1 MVIFMSS
8 KLDKLIASYNSV
20 ECEFNVDKSIEVCK
34 EILKINPNLIEFQ
47 ENLACDY
54 YENKEYEK
62 SIELFNKCIENGGV
76 SDSGFLMIALTYIK
90 MNEIAKALEILKET
104 KNKERYL
111 LNHLIVYRELEE
123 YENAIEYG
131 DKLLELNPE
140 NTLALYH
147 MSEIYDEMDD
157 SERSMFYYNELANVV
172 PSMKSAV
179 LIRLYSLGKYDELI
193 ESFEEQKQ
201 KGIFEK
207 DLESAH
213 FNYVIGMS
221 YYELN
226 RHYDSLKYLINS
238 DRLYP
243 TVDKKTAI
251 AKNYIEIL
259 KFDLAHRYLR
269 EALEIDEMD
278 KTTLFLI
285 TETSYYLGYY
295 YTAIEYANKLL
306 SYYQC
311 DKAFHVLGA
320 IYFDLGDNQNA
331 FESLKVGTHVMLE
344 NWDYNEGPYSEYIM
358 EIASRLSK
366 AGYAERAENIYN
378 KLQSKHP
385 DYYTI
390 YLERAKH
397 YKRVGKK
404 ELAEKDFEKYN
415 KYMMEEEREW
425 REFLKE
431 IGEDE
436 DKE

>member
-1 MVIFMSS
+1 MSS
-8 KLDKLIASYNSV
+8 KLDRLIASYNSM
-20 ECEFNVDKSIEVCK
+20 ECEFNLDKSIEVCK

-54 YENKEYEK
+54 YNKKEYEK
-62 SIELFNKCIENGGV
+62 SIELFNKCIENGGARD
-76 SDSGFLMIALTYIK
+76 DSYMMIALAYVK
-90 MNEIAKALEILKET
+90 LNHPEKALEIIKET
-104 KNKERYL
+104 KDKENYL
-111 LNHLIVYRELEE
+111 LNHFI
-123 YENAIEYG
+123 

-140 NTLALYH
+140 NTLALH
-147 MSEIYDEMDD
+147 NMSEIYEELDDE
-157 SERSMFYYNELANVV
+157 ERSIFYFNEMSNVV
-172 PSMKSAV
+172 PEIKSLV
-179 LIRLYSLGKYDELI
+179 LIRLYSLGRYEELI
-193 ESFEEQKQ
+193 ESFEELK
-201 KGIFEK
+201 KNGAFEK

-213 FNYVIGMS
+213 FNYIIGMS

-226 RHYDSLKYLINS
+226 KPYDSLKYLINS

-243 TVDKKTAI
+243 TVDKKSAI

-259 KFDLAHRYLR
+259 KFELAHKYLE
-269 EALEIDEMD
+269 EALKIDDMD
-278 KTTLFLI
+278 ETSLFLI
-285 TETSYYLGYY
+285 TETSYYLGNYY
-295 YTAIEYANKLL
+295 LAIEYANKLL
-306 SYYQC
+306 SNYQY

-358 EIASRLSK
+358 EIACRLSK
-366 AGYAERAENIYN
+366 AGYSERAENIYN

-397 YKRVGKK
+397 YKRSGKE
-404 ELAEKDFEKYN
+404 ELAEKDFKKYN
-415 KYMMEEEREW
+415 EYMMEEEREW
-425 REFLKE
+425 KEFLKE

-436 DKE
+436 DEDE

>member
-1 MVIFMSS
+1 MSS

-20 ECEFNVDKSIEVCK
+20 ECEFNIDKSIEVCK

-54 YENKEYEK
+54 YNKKEYEK
-62 SIELFNKCIENGGV
+62 SIELFNKCIENGGARD
-76 SDSGFLMIALTYIK
+76 DSYMMIGLAYVKL
-90 MNEIAKALEILKET
+90 NHPEKALEIIKET
-104 KNKERYL
+104 KDKENYL
-111 LNHLIVYRELEE
+111 LNHFILFKELEE
-123 YENAIEYG
+123 YDKAIEYG

-140 NTLALYH
+140 NTLALHH
-147 MSEIYDEMDD
+147 MSDIYEELDD
-157 SERSMFYYNELANVV
+157 DERSMFYFNEMTNVI
-172 PSMKSAV
+172 PEIKSLL
-179 LIRLYSLGKYDELI
+179 LIRLYSLGKYDEVI
-193 ESFEEQKQ
+193 ESFEELREN
-201 KGIFEK
+201 GAFEK

-213 FNYVIGMS
+213 FNYIIGMS
-221 YYELN
+221 YHELN
-226 RHYDSLKYLINS
+226 RHFDSLKYLINS
-238 DRLYP
+238 DRLYS
-243 TVDKKTAI
+243 TAEKKASI
-251 AKNYIEIL
+251 AKNYIENL
-259 KFDLAHRYLR
+259 NFDLAHKYLN
-269 EALEIDEMD
+269 EALKIDEMD
-278 KTTLFLI
+278 KTSLFLI
-285 TETSYYLGYY
+285 TETSYYLGNYY
-295 YTAIEYANKLL
+295 EAIEYANKLL
-306 SYYQC
+306 NNYQC

-320 IYFDLGDNQNA
+320 IYFDLGDTHNA
-331 FESLKVGTHVMLE
+331 CESLKVGTHVMLE
-344 NWDYNEGPYSEYIM
+344 NWDYNQGPYSEYIM

-415 KYMMEEEREW
+415 EYMMEEEREW

>member
-1 MVIFMSS
+1 MSS

-34 EILKINPNLIEFQ
+34 EILKINPNLIEYQ

-62 SIELFNKCIENGGV
+62 SIELFNKCMENGGV

-104 KNKERYL
+104 KNNERYL

-131 DKLLELNPE
+131 EKVLDLNPE
-140 NTLALYH
+140 NTLALFH
-147 MSEIYDEMDD
+147 MSEIYDEIDD

-226 RHYDSLKYLINS
+226 RPYDSLKYLINS

-243 TVDKKTAI
+243 TADKKTAI

-259 KFDLAHRYLR
+259 KFELAHKYLE
-269 EALEIDEMD
+269 EALKIDEMD
-278 KTTLFLI
+278 KTSLFLI
-285 TETSYYLGYY
+285 TETSYYLGNYY
-295 YTAIEYANKLL
+295 LAIEYANKLL
-306 SYYQC
+306 SNYQY

-331 FESLKVGTHVMLE
+331 FESIKVGTHVMLQ
-344 NWDYNEGPYSEYIM
+344 NWDYSKGPYKEYIM
-358 EIASRLSK
+358 EIAKRLSK

-415 KYMMEEEREW
+415 EYMMEEEREW

-436 DKE
+436 DDG

>member
-1 MVIFMSS
+1 MSS
-8 KLDKLIASYNSV
+8 KLDRLIASYNSM

-62 SIELFNKCIENGGV
+62 SIELFNKCMENGGV

-90 MNEIAKALEILKET
+90 MNEIDKALEILKET

-131 DKLLELNPE
+131 DKLLDLNPE
-140 NTLALYH
+140 NTLALFH
-147 MSEIYDEMDD
+147 MSEIYDEIDD

-201 KGIFEK
+201 KGIFER

-213 FNYVIGMS
+213 FNYIIGMS
-221 YYELN
+221 YHELK
-226 RHYDSLKYLINS
+226 RHYDSLKYLLNS
-238 DRLYP
+238 DRLYS
-243 TVDKKTAI
+243 TAEKKTAI
-251 AKNYIEIL
+251 AKNYIENL
-259 KFDLAHRYLR
+259 KFDLAHKYLN
-269 EALEIDEMD
+269 ESLEIDEMN
-278 KTTLFLI
+278 KTALFLI
-285 TETSYYLGYY
+285 TETSYYLGNYY
-295 YTAIEYANKLL
+295 EAIEYANKLL
-306 SYYQC
+306 NNYQC
-311 DKAFHVLGA
+311 DKVFHVLGA
-320 IYFDLGDNQNA
+320 IYFDLGDTHNA
-331 FESLKVGTHVMLE
+331 FESIKVGTHVMLE
-344 NWDYNEGPYSEYIM
+344 NWDYNKGPYSEYIM
-358 EIASRLSK
+358 EIAKRLSK
-366 AGYAERAENIYN
+366 AEYAERAENIYN
-378 KLQSKHP
+378 KLLSKHP

-397 YKRVGKK
+397 YKRVGKT

-415 KYMMEEEREW
+415 EYMMEEEREW
-425 REFLKE
+425 KEFLKE

-436 DKE
+436 EEDE

>member
-1 MVIFMSS
+1 MSS
-8 KLDKLIASYNSV
+8 KLDRLIASYNSV

-62 SIELFNKCIENGGV
+62 SIELFNKCMENGGV

-131 DKLLELNPE
+131 EKVLDLNPE
-140 NTLALYH
+140 NTLALFH

-201 KGIFEK
+201 KGIFER

-221 YYELN
+221 YYELK
-226 RHYDSLKYLINS
+226 RPYDSLKYLINS
-238 DRLYP
+238 DRIYP
-243 TVDKKTAI
+243 AVDKKTAI
-251 AKNYIEIL
+251 AENYIEIL
-259 KFDLAHRYLR
+259 KFDLAHKYLN
-269 EALEIDEMD
+269 EALEIDEMN
-278 KTTLFLI
+278 KTALFLI

-306 SYYQC
+306 SNYQY

-320 IYFDLGDNQNA
+320 IYLDLGDDQNA
-331 FESLKVGTHVMLE
+331 FESIKVGTHVMLQ
-344 NWDYNEGPYSEYIM
+344 NWDYSKGPYKEYIM
-358 EIASRLSK
+358 EIAKRLSK

-415 KYMMEEEREW
+415 EYMMEEEREW
-425 REFLKE
+425 REFLKK

-436 DKE
+436 DEE

>member
-1 MVIFMSS
+1 MSS

-62 SIELFNKCIENGGV
+62 SIELFNKCMENGGV

-131 DKLLELNPE
+131 EKVLDLNPE
-140 NTLALYH
+140 NTLALFH

-179 LIRLYSLGKYDELI
+179 LIRLYSLGKYE
-193 ESFEEQKQ
+193 
-201 KGIFEK
+201 
-207 DLESAH
+207 AH

-269 EALEIDEMD
+269 QALEIDDMD

-306 SYYQC
+306 SNYQY
-311 DKAFHVLGA
+311 DKVFHVLGA

-358 EIASRLSK
+358 EIAKKLSK

-397 YKRVGKK
+397 YKRSGKE
-404 ELAEKDFEKYN
+404 ELAEKDFKKYN
-415 KYMMEEEREW
+415 EYMMEEEREW
-425 REFLKE
+425 KEFLKE

-436 DKE
+436 DE

>member
-1 MVIFMSS
+1 MSS

-54 YENKEYEK
+54 YNKKEYEK
-62 SIELFNKCIENGGV
+62 SIELFNKCMENGGV

-131 DKLLELNPE
+131 KKVLDLNPE
-140 NTLALYH
+140 NTLALFH
-147 MSEIYDEMDD
+147 MSEIYDEIDD

-179 LIRLYSLGKYDELI
+179 LIRLYSLGKYEELI

-201 KGIFEK
+201 KGIFER

-243 TVDKKTAI
+243 AVDKKTAI

-269 EALEIDEMD
+269 QALEIDDMD

-306 SYYQC
+306 SNYQY
-311 DKAFHVLGA
+311 DKVFHVLGA
-320 IYFDLGDNQNA
+320 IYFDLRDDPNA

-397 YKRVGKK
+397 YKRSGKE
-404 ELAEKDFEKYN
+404 ELAEKDFKKYN
-415 KYMMEEEREW
+415 EYMMEEEREW
-425 REFLKE
+425 KEFLKE

-436 DKE
+436 DEDE

>member
-1 MVIFMSS
+1 MSS

-131 DKLLELNPE
+131 DKLLDLNPE

-147 MSEIYDEMDD
+147 MSEIYDEIDD

-226 RHYDSLKYLINS
+226 RPYDSLKYLINS

-243 TVDKKTAI
+243 TADKKTAI

-259 KFDLAHRYLR
+259 KFELAHKYLE
-269 EALEIDEMD
+269 EALKIDEMD
-278 KTTLFLI
+278 KTSLFLI
-285 TETSYYLGYY
+285 TETSYYLGNYY
-295 YTAIEYANKLL
+295 LEIEYANKLL
-306 SYYQC
+306 NNYQC

-320 IYFDLGDNQNA
+320 IYFDLEDTRNA
-331 FESLKVGTHVMLE
+331 FESIKVGTHVMLQ
-344 NWDYNEGPYSEYIM
+344 NWDYSKGPYKEYIM
-358 EIASRLSK
+358 EIAKRLSK

-415 KYMMEEEREW
+415 EYMMEEEREW

-436 DKE
+436 DDG

>member
-1 MVIFMSS
+1 MSS
-8 KLDKLIASYNSV
+8 KLDRLIASYNSM

-54 YENKEYEK
+54 YEKKEYEK
-62 SIELFNKCIENGGV
+62 SIELFNKCMENGGV

-90 MNEIAKALEILKET
+90 MNEIDKALEILKET

-131 DKLLELNPE
+131 DKLLDLNPE
-140 NTLALYH
+140 NTLALFH
-147 MSEIYDEMDD
+147 MSEIYDEIDD

-201 KGIFEK
+201 KGIFER

-213 FNYVIGMS
+213 FNYIIGMS
-221 YYELN
+221 YHELK
-226 RHYDSLKYLINS
+226 RHYDSLKYLLNS
-238 DRLYP
+238 DRLYS
-243 TVDKKTAI
+243 TAEKKTAI
-251 AKNYIEIL
+251 AKNYIENL
-259 KFDLAHRYLR
+259 KFDLAHKYLN
-269 EALEIDEMD
+269 ESLEIDEMN
-278 KTTLFLI
+278 KTALFLI
-285 TETSYYLGYY
+285 TETSYYLGNYY
-295 YTAIEYANKLL
+295 EAIEYANKLL
-306 SYYQC
+306 NNYQC
-311 DKAFHVLGA
+311 DKVFHVLGA
-320 IYFDLGDNQNA
+320 IYFDLGDTHNA
-331 FESLKVGTHVMLE
+331 FESIKVGTHVMLE
-344 NWDYNEGPYSEYIM
+344 NWDYNKGPYSEYIM
-358 EIASRLSK
+358 EIAKRLSK
-366 AGYAERAENIYN
+366 AEYAERAENIYN
-378 KLQSKHP
+378 KLLSKHP

-397 YKRVGKK
+397 YKRVGKTD
-404 ELAEKDFEKYN
+404 LAEKDFEKYN
-415 KYMMEEEREW
+415 EYMMEEEREW
-425 REFLKE
+425 KEFLKK

-436 DKE
+436 DDE

>member
-1 MVIFMSS
+1 MSS

-20 ECEFNVDKSIEVCK
+20 ECEFNVDKSIE

-131 DKLLELNPE
+131 DKLLDLNPE

-147 MSEIYDEMDD
+147 MSEIYDEIDD

-226 RHYDSLKYLINS
+226 RPYDSLKYLINS
-238 DRLYP
+238 DRLY
-243 TVDKKTAI
+243 KLI
-251 AKNYIEIL
+251 FN
-259 KFDLAHRYLR
+259 HRNFL
-269 EALEIDEMD
+269 
-278 KTTLFLI
+278 LFR
-285 TETSYYLGYY
+285 
-295 YTAIEYANKLL
+295 KLL
-306 SYYQC
+306 SGNRICKQ
-311 DKAFHVLGA
+311 A
-320 IYFDLGDNQNA
+320 I
-331 FESLKVGTHVMLE
+331 E
-344 NWDYNEGPYSEYIM
+344 
-358 EIASRLSK
+358 
-366 AGYAERAENIYN
+366 
-378 KLQSKHP
+378 
-385 DYYTI
+385 
-390 YLERAKH
+390 
-397 YKRVGKK
+397 
-404 ELAEKDFEKYN
+404 
-415 KYMMEEEREW
+415 
-425 REFLKE
+425 
-431 IGEDE
+431 
-436 DKE
+436 

>member
-1 MVIFMSS
+1 MSS

-34 EILKINPNLIEFQ
+34 EILKINPNLIEYQ

-131 DKLLELNPE
+131 EKVLDLNPE
-140 NTLALYH
+140 NTLALFH
-147 MSEIYDEMDD
+147 MSEIYDEIDD

-179 LIRLYSLGKYDELI
+179 LIRLYSLGKYEELI

-201 KGIFEK
+201 KGIFER

-213 FNYVIGMS
+213 FNFVIGMS

-226 RHYDSLKYLINS
+226 MPYDSLKYLINS

-243 TVDKKTAI
+243 AVDKKTAI

-259 KFDLAHRYLR
+259 KFELAHKYLE

-278 KTTLFLI
+278 ETSLFLI
-285 TETSYYLGYY
+285 TETSYYLGNYY
-295 YTAIEYANKLL
+295 LAIEYANKLL
-306 SYYQC
+306 SNYQY

-320 IYFDLGDNQNA
+320 IYFDLEDN
-331 FESLKVGTHVMLE
+331 H
-344 NWDYNEGPYSEYIM
+344 EYIM
-358 EIASRLSK
+358 EIAKKLSK

-378 KLQSKHP
+378 NLQSKHP
-385 DYYTI
+385 DYYAI

-415 KYMMEEEREW
+415 EYMMEEEREW

-436 DKE
+436 DDG

>member
-1 MVIFMSS
+1 MSS
-8 KLDKLIASYNSV
+8 KLDRLIASYNSM

-54 YENKEYEK
+54 YEKKEYEK
-62 SIELFNKCIENGGV
+62 SIELFNKCMENGGV

-131 DKLLELNPE
+131 DKLLDLNPE
-140 NTLALYH
+140 NTLALFH
-147 MSEIYDEMDD
+147 MSEIYDEIDD

-201 KGIFEK
+201 KGIFER

-213 FNYVIGMS
+213 FNYIIGMS
-221 YYELN
+221 YHELK
-226 RHYDSLKYLINS
+226 RHYDSLKYLLNS
-238 DRLYP
+238 DRLYS
-243 TVDKKTAI
+243 TAEKKTAI
-251 AKNYIEIL
+251 AKNYIENL
-259 KFDLAHRYLR
+259 KFDLAHKYLN
-269 EALEIDEMD
+269 ESLEIDEMN
-278 KTTLFLI
+278 KTALFLI
-285 TETSYYLGYY
+285 TETSYYLGNYY
-295 YTAIEYANKLL
+295 EAIEYANKLL
-306 SYYQC
+306 NNYEC
-311 DKAFHVLGA
+311 DKAFHVLAA
-320 IYFDLGDNQNA
+320 IYFDLGNTHNA
-331 FESLKVGTHVMLE
+331 FESIKVGTHVMLQ
-344 NWDYNEGPYSEYIM
+344 NWDYNKGPYSEYIM
-358 EIASRLSK
+358 EIAQRLSK
-366 AGYAERAENIYN
+366 AGYAERVENIYN

-397 YKRVGKK
+397 YKRVGKTD
-404 ELAEKDFEKYN
+404 LAEKDFEKYN
-415 KYMMEEEREW
+415 AYMMEEEREW
-425 REFLKE
+425 EEFLKKIE
-431 IGEDE
+431 HRLEKDE
-436 DKE
+436 

>member
-1 MVIFMSS
+1 MSS
-8 KLDKLIASYNSV
+8 KLDRLIASYNSM

-54 YENKEYEK
+54 YEKKEYEK
-62 SIELFNKCIENGGV
+62 SIELFNKCMENGGV

-131 DKLLELNPE
+131 DKLLDLNPE
-140 NTLALYH
+140 NTLALHH
-147 MSEIYDEMDD
+147 MSEIYDEIDD

-201 KGIFEK
+201 KGIFER

-213 FNYVIGMS
+213 FNYIIGMS
-221 YYELN
+221 YQELN
-226 RHYDSLKYLINS
+226 RPFDSLKYLLNS
-238 DRLYP
+238 DRLYS
-243 TVDKKTAI
+243 TAEKKAAI
-251 AKNYIEIL
+251 AKNYIENL
-259 KFDLAHRYLR
+259 KFALAHKYLN
-269 EALEIDEMD
+269 EALKIDEMNESS
-278 KTTLFLI
+278 LFLI
-285 TETSYYLGYY
+285 TETSYYLGNYY
-295 YTAIEYANKLL
+295 EAIEYANKLL
-306 SYYQC
+306 SNYQC
-311 DKAFHVLGA
+311 DKVFHVLGA
-320 IYFDLGDNQNA
+320 IYFDLGDTRNA
-331 FESLKVGTHVMLE
+331 FESIKVGTHVMIE
-344 NWDYNEGPYSEYIM
+344 NWDYSEGPYSEYIM
-358 EIASRLSK
+358 EIAKRLSK
-366 AGYAERAENIYN
+366 AEYAERAENIYN
-378 KLQSKHP
+378 KLLSKHP

-397 YKRVGKK
+397 YKRVGKTD
-404 ELAEKDFEKYN
+404 LAEKDFEKYN
-415 KYMMEEEREW
+415 EYMMEEEREW
-425 REFLKE
+425 KEFLKE

-436 DKE
+436 EEDE